1 MQRYIIAS
9 IVIVSAFMLPW
20 WVPAAVSLYGALRFP
35 FFLEALVAGV
45 IIDVLYGTHDILG
58 IPGFAVL
65 CALVLI
71 IVMTFVRSRIRYES
85 FS

>member
-1 MQRYIIAS
+1 MQRISIAI
-9 IVIVSAFMLPW
+9 IVIVSAFVLPW

-45 IIDVLYGTHDILG
+45 IIDVLYGTHNILG
-58 IPGFAVL
+58 IPGFATL

-71 IVMTFVRSRIRYES
+71 SVMTFVRSRIRYES